1 MYLLQNNTHSFK
13 NIKNYPEMG
22 KMNHELPGNKGLQES
37 LIPPLKKLYI
47 TMLKEMQ
54 MDKGGFT

>member
-1 MYLLQNNTHSFK
+1 
-13 NIKNYPEMG
+13 MG

-37 LIPPLKKLYI
+37 LIPALKKLYI